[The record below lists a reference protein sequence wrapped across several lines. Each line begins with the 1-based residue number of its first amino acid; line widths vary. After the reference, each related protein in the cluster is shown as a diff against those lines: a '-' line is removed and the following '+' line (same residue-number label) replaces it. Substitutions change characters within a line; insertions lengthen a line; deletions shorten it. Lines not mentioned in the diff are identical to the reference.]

1 MRSVMNHDFSKIPS
15 VDIPRSAFERSHG
28 LKTTF
33 NSGYLVPIFL
43 DEALP
48 GDTFNLNAHGF
59 VRMATPLYP
68 VMDNLHLETFFF
80 FVPKRLLWD
89 NFQRMMGEQ
98 DNPDDSVDFEI
109 PVLTAADSNPATS
122 FQFGSQSL
130 YDYYGL
136 PTLVNVRETDNINA
150 LPLRAYNLIWN
161 QWFRDQNLQDSV
173 PFVKTDG
180 PDPYDD
186 YTLLRRGKRHDYFTS
201 CLPWPQKGADVTLPL
216 GTSAPI
222 TGLGM
227 EGQTYALAN
236 QAAYE
241 TDGTGSTNYLTAGF
255 SSTGGNRLVVE
266 QDPNNAGFPNIRADL
281 SAATAATIS
290 QFREALQ
297 LQVLYERDARG
308 GTRYTE
314 IIRSH
319 FGVVSDDARLQ
330 RPEYLGGGSARININ
345 PIAATANTA
354 NSGINYPVGSL
365 GGMAVGNFNQHGFTK
380 SFTEHGYV
388 IGFANVRAD
397 ITYQQGLNKLWSRR
411 DKLDFYWPALA
422 QLGEQVV
429 YNKEIFFQGIAAGT
443 DDEGAFGYQERY
455 AEYRY
460 KPSQITGFYRSNSV
474 APLDAWHFSQEFANL
489 PVLGDTFIQD
499 NPPVDRVLAVAQT
512 ADTPQF
518 IGDFYFDFRA
528 VRAMPLY
535 GIPASLGRF

>member
-59 VRMATPLYP
+59 VRMATPLFP

-122 FQFGSQSL
+122 FQFGSQSI

-222 TGLGM
+222 LGIGK
-227 EGQTYALAN
+227 ENQTYTAGT
-236 QAAYE
+236 QAVYE
-241 TDGTGSTNYLTAGF
+241 SDGTASTYANFAQF
-255 SSTGGNRLVVE
+255 DTGGAGKFFVE
-266 QDPNNAGFPNIRADL
+266 GTAAASGYPNIRADL

-354 NSGINYPVGSL
+354 NGSVGYPVGAL
-365 GGMAVGNFNQHGFTK
+365 GGMAVGTFNQHGFTK

-388 IGFANVRAD
+388 IGFANIRAD
-397 ITYQQGLNKLWSRR
+397 LTYQQGLNKLWSRR

-460 KPSQITGFYRSNSV
+460 KPSQITGFYRSNAV

-528 VRAMPLY
+528 VRPMPLY
-535 GIPASLGRF
+535 GVPASLGRF